1 MLGDIE
7 LDGGP
12 TSALGQKRTWA
23 GGVAGGDFIPRGG
36 SAYEAIADVTVWR
49 RVGRLPVCSGGNRH
63 VREIGKGYLLGCLRR
78 CAVNV
83 WTCGFGLVHGTAVG
97 RFGSHRQFGADRHDR
112 LGDWHRMPV
121 RPR

>member
-49 RVGRLPVCSGGNRH
+49 RARKAACLQWGQSPCSRDWERLS
-63 VREIGKGYLLGCLRR
+63 IGLPTPLR
-78 CAVNV
+78 C
-83 WTCGFGLVHGTAVG
+83 
-97 RFGSHRQFGADRHDR
+97 
-112 LGDWHRMPV
+112 
-121 RPR
+121 